1 MKAFAEADRAKDM
14 HGPNVAGPKATG
26 TKYWSEIWI
35 RLVCAVLLA
44 CHAERRHAVSSRY
57 HVNAWISPAHAS
69 PLFVMA
75 ASSFCLKICSVIIFA
90 FFDFRK
96 WCHNGPNTSSI
107 LTASG
112 IHSLGIDSLP
122 LVPLFRTSSTLIVTQ
137 ARMLV

>member
-57 HVNAWISPAHAS
+57 HVNAWISP
-69 PLFVMA
+69 
-75 ASSFCLKICSVIIFA
+75 IGIVILLE
-90 FFDFRK
+90 
-96 WCHNGPNTSSI
+96 N
-107 LTASG
+107 
-112 IHSLGIDSLP
+112 
-122 LVPLFRTSSTLIVTQ
+122 LFRDYFCFL
-137 ARMLV
+137 

>member
-69 PLFVMA
+69 PLTSDQDIFEGLSHV
-75 ASSFCLKICSVIIFA
+75 CII
-90 FFDFRK
+90 R
-96 WCHNGPNTSSI
+96 HG
-107 LTASG
+107 
-112 IHSLGIDSLP
+112 
-122 LVPLFRTSSTLIVTQ
+122 
-137 ARMLV
+137 